1 MAQQD
6 FSCIEPLH
14 EQLRT
19 RLFIV
24 PVYAVGTVGVLPD
37 DFS

>member
-6 FSCIEPLH
+6 FSCIEPLR
-14 EQLRT
+14 EQLRN
-19 RLFIV
+19 RLFMQEGI
-24 PVYAVGTVGVLPD
+24 VGVLPD